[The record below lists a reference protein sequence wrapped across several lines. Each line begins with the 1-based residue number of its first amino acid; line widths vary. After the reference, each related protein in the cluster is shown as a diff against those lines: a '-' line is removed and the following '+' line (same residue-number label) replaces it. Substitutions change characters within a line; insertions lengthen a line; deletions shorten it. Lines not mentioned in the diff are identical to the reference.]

1 MNNDDIEVLVQPQT
15 FQALPDIKIILELI
29 SKGGSLQET
38 LTTLVE
44 YIEANGS
51 EMVCSI
57 LLLDNENRLRHG
69 AAPNL
74 PEDYIRNIN
83 GTKIGP
89 NEGSCGAAAYR
100 NQQIVVS
107 DIATDPLWKDY
118 KGLALKHELRACW
131 STPIRSSTGTV
142 LGTFAIYYHKP
153 CKPSDFHKLLIE
165 QAVYLAAIAIEHTRF
180 KQNLRESEQESHH
193 LRVQLAEAIESLTDG
208 FALYDAEDRLV
219 MCNSQFR
226 EIYQES
232 ADLLQP
238 GQRFED
244 HIRISAYRGQV
255 AEAVGR
261 EEEWVQERVKQHQ
274 NPEGSYRQR
283 RGNGRWL
290 LISEQKTVEGGIA
303 GVRTD
308 ITHQVLFEEELRASF
323 NLIESIRKL
332 LSQYITDSNP
342 DKVFEDLLQ
351 TLLRTSGSE
360 YGFIGEV
367 VQAEVGPPC
376 LKTRANMKASRN
388 ETSQAVDTY
397 ESSLE
402 REFLHLE
409 TLFDQ
414 IMTTGEAV
422 ISNQPAEDTRLGNLS
437 HNHAT
442 GGMKSFLGLPIYSQG
457 TLIGVAGIANRPA
470 GYDEKL
476 VEFMKPLLVTGGT
489 LLRAYRNEIKRIQNE
504 SALRISEE
512 RFSKIFHLN
521 PMGKVMINFNT
532 AKLIDV
538 NKAFLKTTQYLRGEV
553 IGKTMNEL
561 NLYAEPAHWN
571 ELVSIVRENGLV
583 YDQESML
590 RIKSGEKRSMQCA
603 AWLIETVEEP
613 LLLVMF
619 KDLTE
624 QKQANELNRQLQIQL
639 QHSQKMKAIGQLAA
653 GVAHEFN
660 NILVGI
666 NLNAELM
673 LLTPEDKIPEAFRS
687 PLTDI
692 IKSGERAADLVK
704 QMLAFGRKKEPNTSW
719 IDMNAMLTG
728 SQRMFQRILG
738 ESILLELDLDANTK
752 PVWADEAVVEQAL
765 VNLVVNARDAMPE
778 GGHLKI
784 GTQNVVFSEEHVSN
798 VFDTL
803 PGDYSLLTV
812 TDNGCGM
819 SPETVEQIFEP
830 FFTTKPAEMGTGLGL
845 STVFRDIASH
855 SGFIAVESQLGEG
868 TEFRIYLP
876 QYQGKTVIEKS
887 AARTPSQRHP
897 AGGSESILVCDDEET
912 VLSAVSA
919 LLEALGYT
927 VVKASGPVQAI
938 EAAKSHIGKIS
949 LLLTDFNMPEMNG
962 KQLAKK
968 LTQQDPD
975 LKVIYLSG
983 VAEDI
988 PPSSAG
994 NHIEIIQ
1001 KPAKMKIL
1009 SQKIRMV
1016 LDGTVD
1022 RES

>member
-1 MNNDDIEVLVQPQT
+1 MDEDDFELLLQPQT
-15 FQALPDIKIILELI
+15 FQTLPDIKIILELI

-44 YIEANGS
+44 YIEANS
-51 EMVCSI
+51 DEMVCSI
-57 LLLDNENRLRHG
+57 LLLDSEKRLRHG
-69 AAPNL
+69 AAPNI
-74 PEDYIRNIN
+74 PEEYIRKID
-83 GTKIGP
+83 GVKIGP
-89 NEGSCGAAAYR
+89 SVGSCGTAAYL

-118 KGLALKHELRACW
+118 KGLALIHDLRACW

-153 CKPSDFHKLLIE
+153 CQPSKFHKLLIE

-180 KQNLRESEQESHH
+180 KQNLQESEQESHQ

-208 FALYDAEDRLV
+208 FALFDAVDRLV
-219 MCNSQFR
+219 MCNSQYR
-226 EIYQES
+226 EIYQEV
-232 ADLLQP
+232 ADLLVP

-244 HIRISAYRGQV
+244 IIRSSAYRGQI

-261 EEEWVQERVKQHQ
+261 EEEWVQERVKQHR
-274 NPEGSYRQR
+274 NPQGSYRQQL
-283 RGNGRWL
+283 GNGRWL
-290 LISEQKTVEGGIA
+290 LISEQKTAEGGIA

-308 ITHQVLFEEELRASF
+308 VTRQVLYEQELRTSF
-323 NLIESIRKL
+323 HLIESIRKL

-351 TLLRTSGSE
+351 TLLATSGSE

-367 VQAEVGPPC
+367 LQAEVGPPC

-388 ETSQAVDTY
+388 AASQEFDTY
-397 ESSLE
+397 HPALE

-414 IMTTGEAV
+414 IMTSGEAV
-422 ISNQPAEDTRLGNLS
+422 ISNQPAGDLRLGNLS
-437 HNHAT
+437 YNHAT
-442 GGMKSFLGLPIYSQG
+442 DGMKSFLGLPIYSQG

-489 LLRAYRNEIKRIQNE
+489 LLRAYRNENNRIQNE
-504 SALRISEE
+504 NALRISEE

-538 NKAFLKTTQYLRGEV
+538 NEAFLKTTQYLREEV
-553 IGKTMNEL
+553 IDKTMNEL
-561 NLYAEPAHWN
+561 DLYADPAHWDD
-571 ELVSIVRENGLV
+571 LVGIVRQSGVV
-583 YDQESML
+583 YAQESTL
-590 RIKSGEKRSMQCA
+590 QIKNGEKRSIQCA

-624 QKQANELNRQLQIQL
+624 QRQTDELNRQLQIQL

-673 LLTPEDKIPEAFRS
+673 LLTPEDKIPEPFRS
-687 PLTDI
+687 PLKDI

-719 IDMNAMLTG
+719 IDLNQLITD
-728 SQRMFQRILG
+728 SKRMFQRILG
-738 ESILLELDLDANTK
+738 ESILLELVLDGNTS
-752 PVWADEAVVEQAL
+752 PVWADEAVIEQAL
-765 VNLVVNARDAMPE
+765 VNLVMNARDAMPE
-778 GGHLKI
+778 GGNLKI
-784 GTQNVVFSEEHVSN
+784 GTQNVVFSAEHVSSE
-798 VFDTL
+798 FDTL
-803 PGDYSLLTV
+803 PGAYSLFRV
-812 TDNGCGM
+812 TDSGCGM

-845 STVFRDIASH
+845 STVFRDISSH
-855 SGFIAVESQLGEG
+855 GGFIAVESQLGEG
-868 TEFRIYLP
+868 TEFRVYLP
-876 QYQGKTVIEKS
+876 QYQGKTVVKKN
-887 AARTPSQRHP
+887 AAETPAQQHP
-897 AGGSESILVCDDEET
+897 AGGSETILVCDDEET
-912 VLSAVSA
+912 VLFAVSA
-919 LLEALGYT
+919 LLESLGYS

-938 EAAKSHIGKIS
+938 EAAKSHVGKIS
-949 LLLTDFNMPEMNG
+949 LLLTDFNMPDMNG

-983 VAEDI
+983 VAGDI
-988 PPSSAG
+988 PHSSAG